1 MRTSREKIRK
11 IREKMSGAKMPNIR
25 FQRLTDEERH
35 AIADA
40 LSFLIAWEMEES
52 NTFLEEGYQD
62 IAKEFRKKAESHRK
76 LWGKITGAKYNSNS
90 LVY

>member
-1 MRTSREKIRK
+1 MRTSRDKIRK
-11 IREKMSGAKMPNIR
+11 IRERMSGAKMPNIR

-35 AIADA
+35 SIADA

-62 IAKEFRKKAESHRK
+62 IAQEFRQKAYVHHK
-76 LWGKITGAKYNSNS
+76 LWQKITGTKE
-90 LVY
+90 